1 MVHGG
6 FYEAALPETATAVV
20 NHRLLP
26 GAHTHTHTHRERERE
41 REANIYIYMCVCV
54 YIYIGD
60 TAAKMLERDT
70 RKVRDSLPSDLQDL
84 CHVQRKED
92 STVQD
97 ASPVSSSHT
106 LGFAIV
112 AGALRATFGADLVIS
127 GFFRVAGGLFVAA
140 SGSKDYNLVQL

>member
-1 MVHGG
+1 M
-6 FYEAALPETATAVV
+6 
-20 NHRLLP
+20 
-26 GAHTHTHTHRERERE
+26 
-41 REANIYIYMCVCV
+41 

-140 SGSKDYNLVQL
+140 SDSKHYNALAPGRIYKHFPFKWSIPNTNFHFTHL